1 MPAYE
6 RCMASGRHDAR
17 VQQLAA
23 QALGFTG
30 TPTFQFTQQASG
42 KTYTLAGAQPVDV
55 FVSWIDALLA
65 GKEPPEAKPLEKAG
79 ATAVGETGGVGPRS
93 SASRLHGRRR
103 SLQGQAGRQARGGG
117 VRRFR

>member
-17 VQQLAA
+17 VLQRAAAA

-30 TPTFQFTQQASG
+30 TPTFQFVQQASG

-55 FVSWIDALLA
+55 FVGWIDALLA
-65 GKEPPEAKPLEKAG
+65 GKEPPEAKQPEKPQFPLWAKSEGLAPG
-79 ATAVGETGGVGPRS
+79 FEAP
-93 SASRLHGRRR
+93 RLHGCRR
-103 SLQGQAGRQARGGG
+103 SLQG
-117 VRRFR
+117 